1 MYVYRDVTS
10 GASQCITV
18 TRTVTPDSTACCL
31 RLTSDKSQTGKK
43 WDINSTMLGCWGGG
57 ARLSSLQPG
66 HACAIISYTS
76 QGSLWPVF
84 FQNVCLSNT
93 FDSTALNHLL
103 TVFTLLSFLFYNFQ
117 LSLYKGG
124 KEQLVHREQVE
135 LFANVIFVFY
145 SC

>member
-43 WDINSTMLGCWGGG
+43 WDINSTMLGCWGGS
-57 ARLSSLQPG
+57 AWAVQLTAW
-66 HACAIISYTS
+66 ACVCHHQLYITGIPLAC
-76 QGSLWPVF
+76 V

-124 KEQLVHREQVE
+124 REQLVHREQVE
-135 LFANVIFVFY
+135 PFANVIFVFL
-145 SC
+145 